1 MSAGIFA
8 PGEPAHSARFRADTQ
23 THASMAGVNTI
34 PEMATCI
41 CCGKRRNMRTGNV
54 KAGKFICHGCNRQ
67 VAMSAA

>member
-23 THASMAGVNTI
+23 THASMAWVNTI

-41 CCGKRRNMRTGNV
+41 CCGKRRTA
-54 KAGKFICHGCNRQ
+54 KTGKFSKSGRFRCHGCRKLIQ
-67 VAMSAA
+67 A